1 MVLALNELRQKKGKA
16 ALRELKKGDPIPGL
30 QKLDKKMV
38 KDSHSISCTAN
49 AHEEMVAAEERI
61 LHKKHEDREYFSNL
75 KIQIWE
81 DLDKINRQKERE
93 EKRMVSENIS
103 SFGFTWQTH
112 I

>member
-1 MVLALNELRQKKGKA
+1 M
-16 ALRELKKGDPIPGL
+16 RELKKGDPIPGL
-30 QKLDKKMV
+30 QKLDKKAV

-49 AHEEMVAAEERI
+49 AQEEMVAAEERI

-93 EKRMVSENIS
+93 EKRMVSVFN
-103 SFGFTWQTH
+103 F
-112 I
+112 